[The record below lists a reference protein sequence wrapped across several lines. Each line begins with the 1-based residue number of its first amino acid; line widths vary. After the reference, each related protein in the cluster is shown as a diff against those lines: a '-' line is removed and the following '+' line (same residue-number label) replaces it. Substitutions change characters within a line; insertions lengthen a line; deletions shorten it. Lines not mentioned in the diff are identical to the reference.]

1 MWYWKKIDTFF
12 VRPWKKFHL
21 ANQTYTK
28 TLQSSKI
35 IPGLSVQIF
44 FYAIY
49 KYFKKFYEVIKL
61 AWKKLL
67 YCCWGKWFTQSSS
80 LMGKYFFKLNNKDKS
95 IVHGHFFSDFIVYFE
110 LVFSQIFI
118 WSPAISLKLSQG
130 KFCGRGYF
138 LNVTLGFNCT
148 KTVSVIGLVLRIF
161 KRFESNFFLHYQGI
175 AFLCRHEVVFVD
187 NFISLRNFASNV
199 KSILAN

>member
-1 MWYWKKIDTFF
+1 MKISDAPPFLKQPPLFYQPLPFKGKIWIPSIFGKFQKLRTPFINGGRGRGLQLCITQLIVVLEKDWHILRQTLKKISL
-12 VRPWKKFHL
+12 V
-21 ANQTYTK
+21 ANRTYTK

-35 IPGLSVQIF
+35 IPRLLVQIF

-80 LMGKYFFKLNNKDKS
+80 LMGKYFFKLNNKRHKS
-95 IVHGHFFSDFIVYFE
+95 IVHGHCFSVFIVYFE

-118 WSPAISLKLSQG
+118 WSPTIS
-130 KFCGRGYF
+130 
-138 LNVTLGFNCT
+138 
-148 KTVSVIGLVLRIF
+148 
-161 KRFESNFFLHYQGI
+161 
-175 AFLCRHEVVFVD
+175 
-187 NFISLRNFASNV
+187 
-199 KSILAN
+199 